1 MTIRILGDPVL
12 REKSERATKFDE
24 NLHTFIKNLTEI
36 MYRDDGVGL
45 AAPQV
50 GILKRVFVFDD
61 GEGSKAI
68 INPEIIET
76 SAEMT
81 EIEEGCLSIPD
92 VYANVIRPKWVRM
105 VYQDEN
111 GEGHEK
117 IFDNYSGRIVQHES
131 DHLNGILF
139 IDRIS
144 NAKKIL
150 LKPKLNAIKRKSAT

>member
-1 MTIRILGDPVL
+1 MTIRTLGDPIL
-12 REKSERATKFDE
+12 REKSEKVTKFDE
-24 NLHTFIKNLTEI
+24 NLHTFIKKLTEI
-36 MYRDDGVGL
+36 MYKEDGVGL
-45 AAPQV
+45 SAVQV
-50 GILKRVFVFDD
+50 GILKRVFVFD
-61 GEGSKAI
+61 GGVGSKVI

-92 VYANVIRPKWVRM
+92 VYANVVRPKWVRM
-105 VYQDEN
+105 VYQDET
-111 GEGHEK
+111 GESHEE

-131 DHLNGILF
+131 DHLNGVLF

-150 LKPKLNAIKRKSAT
+150 LKPKLSAIMRKSAT

>member
-12 REKSERATKFDE
+12 REKSEKVTKFDE
-24 NLHTFIKNLTEI
+24 NLQIFIKNLTEF
-36 MYRDDGVGL
+36 MYKEDGVGL

-50 GILKRVFVFDD
+50 GILKRIFVFDD
-61 GEGSKAI
+61 GEGSKVI

-76 SAEMT
+76 SAEKT

-92 VYANVIRPKWVRM
+92 VYANVVRPKWVRM
-105 VYQDEN
+105 VYQDKA
-111 GEGHEK
+111 GESHEE

-139 IDRIS
+139 TDKIS
-144 NAKKIL
+144 SAKKIL
-150 LKPKLNAIKRKSAT
+150 LKPRLKEIMRKSAT